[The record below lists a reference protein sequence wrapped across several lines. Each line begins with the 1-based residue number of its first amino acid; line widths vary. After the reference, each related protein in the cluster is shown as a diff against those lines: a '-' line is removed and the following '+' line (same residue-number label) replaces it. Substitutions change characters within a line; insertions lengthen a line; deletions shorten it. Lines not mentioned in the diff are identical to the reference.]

1 MEPNKFIE
9 KNLNNFIPIS
19 KSVNLE
25 NIKNVILSYS
35 ISKNIIL
42 ISINGTLLYKG
53 NFDFSKNDFNLTK
66 INLKVDNKISKGLNI
81 SNNNNNNNDFIQKLK
96 RISLTKDFIYIIN
109 NEKIYYSSFDQLSFS
124 ILKGPIQKKKIM
136 SLVCSDSK
144 VLFLTYAGILYQSN
158 DKNKENQKL
167 VNELLDYKISL
178 ISAGSNHFLALGSLR
193 NNNYKI
199 GEEKS
204 TPQDKLCMLF
214 SWGDNTYFQ
223 CGINKSNEYINY
235 PMLISDTI
243 SIKQISSGNNHNI
256 ILLSDGNVIFFGNN
270 QFNQCFSEKKEIVL
284 LPRKEDI
291 KKSSLSNEFYNS
303 REEYIQNIKAK
314 DNSSLLISNKG
325 TLIFNG
331 KIFNKKQKI
340 FILDKVIN
348 NRPWSCFSD
357 NFFLVLKNEINN
369 NNLNSSVFKEIIDKQ
384 NSFSCKKKIFIHFC
398 KNDNK
403 NIKNGDFFFQKKLSK
418 NKIPK
423 KRNSDSLTFEYLKK
437 EKNSEIFNSNSN
449 NNEESLIKLRSYIN
463 ALGISLTSTYDDSNI
478 SFRPSNLPPKSKEEQ
493 LLHRELVHQNRLK
506 YVKILKRKQE
516 MEKSHL
522 LFLEKEKEKREK
534 IKDYW
539 IKEIIPKWPLYKGK
553 NKIIKKYFYE
563 GIPNVIR
570 GKVWILCIG
579 NKFCITKDYYDIGY
593 KKSIQL
599 IMKLSSKKTDDENY
613 NEEDINKKINNYND
627 NTDNIE
633 TSQNISQEMILL
645 SEKTKRKYSQF
656 ITKTLDKEKSIY
668 IIDLDIERTFHYLG
682 LFNKDSPLAENLRE
696 ILRIFVVTRPDI
708 GYVQGLSYIAG
719 ILLTQMDKFQAFTCF
734 CNIILSPNI
743 FTFYKLDGIG
753 IKKRLDLFNLILKS
767 NLSSIY
773 YLFNENGV
781 SPEHY
786 LLEWIMTLF
795 TRTFHIE
802 LVLRILDVYML
813 EGITAIY
820 KAALVVFIL
829 LEKELINLDF
839 SGILNKLKEIKEKSI
854 DENLFLEQMKKIDF
868 NDKIMNYIEHFN
880 DDYLP
885 IE

>member
-9 KNLNNFIPIS
+9 TNLNNFIPIS
-19 KSVNLE
+19 KNVNLE
-25 NIKNVILSYS
+25 NIKNVILPYS

-53 NFDFSKNDFNLTK
+53 YFDLSKNNFKLTK
-66 INLKVDNKISKGLNI
+66 INLKEENKISKGSNI
-81 SNNNNNNNDFIQKLK
+81 SNNNNNNDFNQKLK

-109 NEKIYYSSFDQLSFS
+109 NEKIYYSSLDQLSFS

-136 SLVCSDSK
+136 SFVCSNNK
-144 VLFLTYAGILYQSN
+144 ILFLTYAGILYQSN

-199 GEEKS
+199 DGEMS
-204 TPQDKLCMLF
+204 NPQDKLCMLF

-223 CGINKSNEYINY
+223 CGINKSKEYINY
-235 PMLISDTI
+235 PMLISNSI

-270 QFNQCFSEKKEIVL
+270 QFNQCFCEKKDIVQ
-284 LPRKEDI
+284 LPSKEVI
-291 KKSSLSNEFYNS
+291 KKSSLSNEFYNA
-303 REEYIQNIKAK
+303 RGEYIQNIKAK

-331 KIFNKKQKI
+331 KIFNKKQKK
-340 FILDKVIN
+340 FILDKEIN

-369 NNLNSSVFKEIIDKQ
+369 NNSNRSVFKEIIDEQ
-384 NSFSCKKKIFIHFC
+384 NSFTSKNKILIHFS
-398 KNDNK
+398 KDYR
-403 NIKNGDFFFQKKLSK
+403 NIKNDDFFFHKKITK

-437 EKNSEIFNSNSN
+437 EKSSEIFNSNLN

-463 ALGISLTSTYDDSNI
+463 VLGISLTSTYDDSNI

-493 LLHRELVHQNRLK
+493 LHHRELVHQNRLK
-506 YVKILKRKQE
+506 YIKILKKKQE
-516 MEKSHL
+516 MEKLHL
-522 LFLEKEKEKREK
+522 LFLEKEKEKMEK

-539 IKEIIPKWPLYKGK
+539 LNEIIPKWPAYKGK
-553 NKIIKKYFYE
+553 NKIIKKYFYD

-599 IMKLSSKKTDDENY
+599 IMKLSSKKSDNENY
-613 NEEDINKKINNYND
+613 NEEEINKKINNYND

-633 TSQNISQEMILL
+633 TSQNISQDMILL

-773 YLFNENGV
+773 YLFNENGI

-795 TRTFHIE
+795 TRTFRVE
-802 LVLRILDVYML
+802 LVLRILDIYML
-813 EGITAIY
+813 EGIAAIY

-829 LEKELINLDF
+829 LEKELNNLDF
-839 SGILNKLKEIKEKSI
+839 SEILNKLKEIKEKSI
-854 DENLFLEQMKKIDF
+854 DENLFLEQMKKVTF
-868 NDKIMNYIEHFN
+868 SDKIMNYIEHFN

>member
-66 INLKVDNKISKGLNI
+66 INLKVDNKISKGSNI

-340 FILDKVIN
+340 FILDNVIN

-418 NKIPK
+418 NKMPK

-463 ALGISLTSTYDDSNI
+463 ALGISLTSTYDDR
-478 SFRPSNLPPKSKEEQ
+478 F
-493 LLHRELVHQNRLK
+493 
-506 YVKILKRKQE
+506 
-516 MEKSHL
+516 
-522 LFLEKEKEKREK
+522 
-534 IKDYW
+534 
-539 IKEIIPKWPLYKGK
+539 
-553 NKIIKKYFYE
+553 
-563 GIPNVIR
+563 
-570 GKVWILCIG
+570 
-579 NKFCITKDYYDIGY
+579 
-593 KKSIQL
+593 
-599 IMKLSSKKTDDENY
+599 
-613 NEEDINKKINNYND
+613 
-627 NTDNIE
+627 
-633 TSQNISQEMILL
+633 
-645 SEKTKRKYSQF
+645 
-656 ITKTLDKEKSIY
+656 
-668 IIDLDIERTFHYLG
+668 
-682 LFNKDSPLAENLRE
+682 
-696 ILRIFVVTRPDI
+696 
-708 GYVQGLSYIAG
+708 
-719 ILLTQMDKFQAFTCF
+719 
-734 CNIILSPNI
+734 
-743 FTFYKLDGIG
+743 
-753 IKKRLDLFNLILKS
+753 
-767 NLSSIY
+767 
-773 YLFNENGV
+773 
-781 SPEHY
+781 
-786 LLEWIMTLF
+786 
-795 TRTFHIE
+795 
-802 LVLRILDVYML
+802 
-813 EGITAIY
+813 
-820 KAALVVFIL
+820 
-829 LEKELINLDF
+829 
-839 SGILNKLKEIKEKSI
+839 
-854 DENLFLEQMKKIDF
+854 
-868 NDKIMNYIEHFN
+868 
-880 DDYLP
+880 
-885 IE
+885 